1 MGTPENVLVV
11 GAGPTGLTLASEL
24 YRHGVPCRIVE
35 RAAEPNPVSRATDMH
50 ARTLEVLQD
59 MGLVDEALAIG
70 HPHRGVSIFAD
81 GRSLARMTFEQLD
94 SPFPF
99 MLAITQDRTEAL
111 LERHLE
117 RLGGRVERKVETA
130 RVEPQND
137 GAMATLLHGNGTWE
151 KANARWVVGCDGA
164 SSAVR
169 IGLGLPFEGTSFDD
183 RFLMAD
189 VKLTWDESPECFH
202 IFYGDAAFVM
212 VIPITAGGQARLF
225 VSEPPGDHELT
236 LETLRSIFAR
246 TVPLAAKIDEA
257 GWMSRFRI
265 HTRIVPKYRVGNV
278 LLAGDAAHIH
288 SPISG
293 QGMNLGIQ
301 DAYNLAWKLAL
312 VVRGRAPESLLDSYE
327 PERRPLACAVLEDSD
342 KLQRRAMIKEGFGAA
357 MRNQIIQILTRFPPF
372 LKNQRDKNAQL
383 AMSYRGSPIVAEERP
398 SLLSAKLLEDRTT
411 EHPTVRDWR
420 DFASA
425 PAAGDRVPDLR
436 LDDGTVFERLRGT
449 HHTVL
454 LFDGQATTSDGYL
467 HLARIADAVVA
478 RWGELVRPVVIVF
491 GGKTPAELVAAAAAG
506 RVWLDP
512 EGKLH
517 ARFGAGSECLYVVRP
532 DGYVGF
538 RSQPADQA
546 ALERSLAR
554 VLLSRTSPMQA

>member
-1 MGTPENVLVV
+1 MGAPENVLIV

-24 YRHGVPCRIVE
+24 YRHGVACRLVE
-35 RAAEPNPVSRATDMH
+35 KAAEPNPVSRATDMQ

-70 HPHRGVSIFAD
+70 HPHRGVSIFGD
-81 GRSLARMTFEQLD
+81 GRWLAHMTFEQLD
-94 SPFPF
+94 TPFPF

-117 RLGGRVERKVETA
+117 RLGGKVERPVEAA
-130 RVEPQND
+130 RVEPQSD
-137 GAMATLLHGNGTWE
+137 SATATLLHADGTWE
-151 KANARWVVGCDGA
+151 KATARWIIGCDGA
-164 SSAVR
+164 SSAIR
-169 IGLGLPFEGTSFDD
+169 IGLGLPFEGTSLED
-183 RFLMAD
+183 RFIMAD
-189 VKLTWDESPECFH
+189 VKITWDESPEQLY

-212 VIPITAGGQARLF
+212 LIPLPGEGRARLCL
-225 VSEPPGDHELT
+225 SEPPGDHELT
-236 LETLRSIFAR
+236 LETLRGLFAR
-246 TVPLAAKIDEA
+246 TVPLRAKLDEA
-257 GWMSRFRI
+257 GWTSRFRV
-265 HTRIVPKYRVGNV
+265 HTRIVPKYRVGHV

-293 QGMNLGIQ
+293 QGMNLGMQ

-312 VVRGRAPESLLDSYE
+312 VVRGLAPESLLDSYE
-327 PERRPLACAVLEDSD
+327 PERRPLACAVLEHSD
-342 KLQRRAMIKEGFGAA
+342 KGQRSAMIKDGFGAT
-357 MRNQIIQILTRFPPF
+357 MRNQILQILSRFPSF
-372 LKNQRDKNAQL
+372 MKSQAEKGAQI

-398 SLLSAKLLEDRTT
+398 SVLSAKLLEDRTT

-425 PAAGDRVPDLR
+425 PAAGDRVPDLQ
-436 LDDGTVFERLRGT
+436 LEEGTVFERLRGT
-449 HHTVL
+449 HYTVF
-454 LFDGQATTSDGYL
+454 LFDGRAPTPDGYV

-478 RWGELVRPVVIVF
+478 RWGELVRPVVIVY
-491 GGKTPAELVAAAAAG
+491 GDEIPPELETVAAAG

-517 ARFGAGSECLYVVRP
+517 ARYGAGSECLYVVRP

-554 VLLSRTSPMQA
+554 VLI

>member
-1 MGTPENVLVV
+1 MASSGGDVLIV
-11 GAGPTGLTLASEL
+11 GGGPTGLTLASEL
-24 YRHGVPCRIVE
+24 YRHGVPCRIVDK
-35 RAAEPNPVSRATDMH
+35 ATAPNPISRATDIQ
-50 ARTLEVLQD
+50 ARTLEVFQD
-59 MGLVDEALAIG
+59 MGLVEETLASG
-70 HPHRGVSIFAD
+70 HPHTGVSIFAD
-81 GRSLARMTFEQLD
+81 GRWLARMTFEQAD
-94 SPFPF
+94 SPYPYS
-99 MLAITQDRTEAL
+99 LAITQDRTEAL

-117 RLGGRVERKVETA
+117 RLGGKVERGVEVA
-130 RVEPQND
+130 RVEPESD
-137 GAMATLLHGNGTWE
+137 GATATLLHADGKWE
-151 KANARWVVGCDGA
+151 KARSRWVVGCDGA

-189 VKLTWDESPECFH
+189 VKITWDEPPENFYF
-202 IFYGDAAFVM
+202 FYGDATFAL
-212 VIPITAGGQARLF
+212 VIPLPGDGRARLF
-225 VSEPPGDHELT
+225 FNEPPGDHELT
-236 LETLRSIFAR
+236 LETVRELFSLN
-246 TVPLAAKIDEA
+246 VPFPAKLDDA
-257 GWMSRFRI
+257 LWTSRFRI
-265 HTRIVPKYRVGNV
+265 HTRMVPKYRVGNV

-301 DAYNLAWKLAL
+301 DAYNLGWKLAL

-327 PERRPLACAVLEDSD
+327 PERRPLASTVLDDSD
-342 KLQRRAMIKEGFGAA
+342 KAQRRAMIKEGFGSA
-357 MRNQIIQILTRFPPF
+357 MRNQIVQVLSRFPSF
-372 LKNQRDKNAQL
+372 VKSQTEKNLQV
-383 AMSYRGSPIVAEERP
+383 AMSYRGSPIVAEERT
-398 SLLSAKLLEDRTT
+398 SVLSAKVLEDRTT

-436 LDDGTVFERLRGT
+436 LDDGTMFDHLRGT

-454 LFDGQATTSDGYL
+454 LFDGRAPTPDGYE
-467 HLARIADAVVA
+467 HLARIADGVVA
-478 RWGELVRPVVIVF
+478 RWGQLVRPIVIVY
-491 GGKTPAELVAAAAAG
+491 GDKTPPELQAAAATG

-512 EGKLH
+512 EGKVH
-517 ARFGAGSECLYVVRP
+517 ARYGAGSECVYLVRP

-554 VLLSRTSPMQA
+554 VLI